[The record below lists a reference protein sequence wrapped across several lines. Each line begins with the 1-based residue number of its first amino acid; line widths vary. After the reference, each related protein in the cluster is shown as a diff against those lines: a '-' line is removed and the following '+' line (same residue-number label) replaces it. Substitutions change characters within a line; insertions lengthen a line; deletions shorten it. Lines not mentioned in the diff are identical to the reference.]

1 MSQDT
6 QLISASLDGDTDA
19 FGQLAFKYQDRLFNT
34 LTYLLGSQEEA
45 EDILQDA
52 LFQAYTK
59 LQTFQGNS
67 SFYTWLYRIG
77 VNLALS
83 HRRKKKNQPQ
93 QSVELRRELAGED
106 VASDAEEP
114 LESVLRSERSHQL
127 HQALN
132 SLDDEQR
139 SVLVLRELEGCN
151 YDEISSI
158 LDLPPGT
165 VRSRLHRGRKAL
177 RVLLQHQMDD
187 SITPPDLTE
196 VQQDQ

>member
-1 MSQDT
+1 MAT
-6 QLISASLDGDTDA
+6 LMPLDNLHLSIRTGCLTRWPTC
-19 FGQLAFKYQDRLFNT
+19 LDRKKRPKIYCRTHYSRPTPSCRPFRATARST
-34 LTYLLGSQEEA
+34 LGFIESVL
-45 EDILQDA
+45 
-52 LFQAYTK
+52 
-59 LQTFQGNS
+59 
-67 SFYTWLYRIG
+67 TWHL
-77 VNLALS
+77 
-83 HRRKKKNQPQ
+83 KKKNQPH

-177 RVLLQHQMDD
+177 RELLQHKMDD
-187 SITPPDLTE
+187 SITPSILAE
-196 VQQDQ
+196 VQKDQ